1 MDNKIRE
8 NKIKEKKQIF
18 SYEVQKIKLQEMVE

>member
-18 SYEVQKIKLQEMVE
+18 SYEVQKMKLQEMVK